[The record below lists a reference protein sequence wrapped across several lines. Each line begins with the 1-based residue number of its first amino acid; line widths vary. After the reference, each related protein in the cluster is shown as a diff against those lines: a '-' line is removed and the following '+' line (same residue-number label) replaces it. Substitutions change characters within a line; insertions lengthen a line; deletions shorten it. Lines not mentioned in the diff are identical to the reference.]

1 MSRRRQDGQSLVEVA
16 LVLPILVLI
25 LLGVFDFGRAVFAF
39 NTVENAAREAA
50 RVAIVDQKT
59 SLVEAE
65 GKQAAIGLPPAAVD
79 VAFSITGTGCG
90 AAVLIGCTANITV
103 DHEWRAITP
112 IIGGLIGP
120 IQLSST
126 TAMPIERVYTSP

>member
-1 MSRRRQDGQSLVEVA
+1 MTRYRERGQSLVEVA

-39 NTVENAAREAA
+39 NTVENAAREAI
-50 RVAIVDQKT
+50 RVAIVDQKP
-59 SLVEAE
+59 SLVEGE

-79 VAFSITGTGCG
+79 VAFSITECPGTE
-90 AAVLIGCTANITV
+90 VRIGCIAHVVV

-126 TAMPIERVYTSP
+126 TEMPIERVYTSP